1 MSEKQTKVEMLVV
14 KKDLD
19 EILQPIEILGIN

>member
-1 MSEKQTKVEMLVV
+1 MLTQS

-19 EILQPIEILGIN
+19 EILKKYPHH